1 MCMIDVDKD
10 PLRAERLNEVYRH
23 LFAHFGIKTQK
34 QMAERLK
41 VQRTALSAAFNGN
54 KAYLTKNLFMKICA
68 AFPGVF
74 NLDYLLN
81 GEGHLLTPDE
91 ECKSSIIESS
101 SNYVDEQN
109 AILEVYAR
117 MIRGIDDLRQ
127 ELKKE
132 LDEVQLVKAELH
144 QARDDFR
151 AALYRLAKIADKIS
165 NYNINNDNNI
175 IGIAAEK

>member
-1 MCMIDVDKD
+1 MIDVEKD

-81 GEGHLLTPDE
+81 GEGRLLTPDE

-101 SNYVDEQN
+101 ANHVDEQN

-127 ELKKE
+127 ELKKS
-132 LDEVQLVKAELH
+132 LMKYIWSRPNFSKLVTISVRH
-144 QARDDFR
+144 HT
-151 AALYRLAKIADKIS
+151 ALRKSPTKS
-165 NYNINNDNNI
+165 VI
-175 IGIAAEK
+175 II